1 MIFPKVSVIMG
12 VYNCSATLQEALD
25 SLYHQTF
32 QDFEIVICDDGS
44 QDNTYEIALN
54 NALSHPNVQL
64 LKNDKNLG
72 LNVTLNKCLCKAR
85 GQYIARMDGDDL
97 SSPNRFEEEVLF
109 LDIHPEYA
117 IVSCPM
123 YYFDEQGVFGQGE
136 GNGEPS
142 LFSFVKG
149 TPFCHAPCMVRREA
163 YEAVGGYSVDK
174 KLLRVEDYHLWIKMY
189 AAGYRGYMLSD
200 PLYSMR
206 DDRNA
211 VIRRSFRSRINEAY
225 VKHLAIRNLH
235 LPLYSYIFCL
245 KPIVLGLLPPSLYTW
260 LHKTRMAK

>member
-1 MIFPKVSVIMG
+1 MPKVSVLMG
-12 VYNCSATLQEALD
+12 IYNCASTLQEALD
-25 SLYHQTF
+25 SLYAQTF
-32 QDFEIVICDDGS
+32 QDFDIILCDDGS
-44 QDNTYEIALN
+44 SDDTYAIAKE
-54 NALSHPNVQL
+54 NASEHQNIIL
-64 LKNDKNLG
+64 LQNDSNQG
-72 LNVTLNKCLCKAR
+72 LNITLNRCLERAR
-85 GQYIARMDGDDL
+85 GEYVARMDADDI
-97 SSPNRFEEEVLF
+97 SYPRRFEKEVAF
-109 LDIHPEYA
+109 LDTHPEYA

-123 YYFDEQGVFGQGE
+123 FYFDEQGVFGQGR

-174 KLLRVEDYHLWIKMY
+174 KLLRVEDYHLWIKIY
-189 AAGYRGYMLSD
+189 AAGYRGYMLSE